1 MKLNY
6 IITLLC
12 FVIFSNYLIAQD
24 NLPRLSPKSY
34 IGQTV
39 GYTNVEI
46 SYGSPG
52 VKNRKIWNDLVP
64 FNEVWRT
71 GANEATT
78 IEFDNDIQING
89 VVIPAGK
96 YSLFTIPTNKSWTVI
111 FNKVYEQW
119 GAYKYDKNEDL
130 IRFSVT
136 PEVSE
141 FEERLQFSFQYIS
154 PYKTAVVFKWEK
166 LKFSFVINTEL
177 KKKKD

>member
-12 FVIFSNYLIAQD
+12 LLLLSNLLIAQD

-46 SYGSPG
+46 NYGVPG
-52 VKNRKIWNDLVP
+52 VKNRKIWDDLVP

-78 IEFDNDIQING
+78 IEFDNDIQINDE
-89 VVIPAGK
+89 VIPAGK

-111 FNKVYEQW
+111 LNKVYEQW

-130 IRFSVT
+130 FRFKVT
-136 PEVSE
+136 PVLSE
-141 FEERLQFSFQYIS
+141 FEERLQFSFEYIS

-166 LKFSFVINTEL
+166 LKFSFIINSEIN
-177 KKKKD
+177 KKKD